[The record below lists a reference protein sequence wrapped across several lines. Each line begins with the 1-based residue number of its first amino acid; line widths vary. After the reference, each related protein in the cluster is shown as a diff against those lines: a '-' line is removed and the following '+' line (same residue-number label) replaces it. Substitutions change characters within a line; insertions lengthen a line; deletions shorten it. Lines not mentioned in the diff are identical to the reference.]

1 MDKLAIFNMAVSLAG
16 GRRLL
21 PSDSANTVEGEQCR
35 LWYVTAR
42 DSVFRRA
49 YWPSI
54 RLTEPLTMIA
64 ENDFLNDWVLGDPPL
79 PWRFVYAAPAGMLGA
94 RQIDAANS
102 SATKMPFAI
111 EYMNVS
117 ATRTRVILTDCES
130 ALLTYTKVAEDPAVW
145 DNHLQLAVA
154 HQLAS
159 HIVPALSG
167 NPALASQAQSRANFF
182 VAQALETQANA
193 EEHPAPHLAE
203 NEILASRTGYYEPEP
218 IFTSGRGQ

>member
-1 MDKLAIFNMAVSLAG
+1 MDKLAIFNMAISLAG

-21 PSDSANTVEGEQCR
+21 PSDSAVTVEGEQCR
-35 LWYVTAR
+35 LWYVIAR

-54 RLTEPLTMIA
+54 RLTEALAVAA
-64 ENDFLNDWVLGDPPL
+64 ENDFLDDWAAGDPPL
-79 PWRFVYAAPAGMLGA
+79 PWRFAYGAPAGMLGA
-94 RQIDAANS
+94 RQIDSADY
-102 SATKMPFAI
+102 SATNMPFAI
-111 EYMNVS
+111 EYMTIS
-117 ATRTRVILTDCES
+117 ATRTRVILTNCEF
-130 ALLTYTKVAEDPAVW
+130 AVLTYTKAAEDPVAW

-159 HIVPALSG
+159 HIVPALSRDIT
-167 NPALASQAQSRANFF
+167 LASQAQSRANFF

-193 EEHPAPHLAE
+193 EEHPAPHLVE
-203 NEILASRTGYYEPEP
+203 NKILASRTGYYAPEP